1 MKKSLS
7 LSLSLSALALA
18 VGLFFVGCTQ
28 PTNTTTTTTS
38 GTTTGGTTTTTAASS
53 VPSDATAIFDA
64 YGLTALPSNFT
75 APTYGATTTLEDD
88 ATYGKVLK
96 IACDATSGASY
107 SSATITFSTPVNL
120 SGKTL
125 YAVVKGSGAKTTG
138 SSNGL
143 KLSVASDATHS
154 SENTNYE
161 PSDASAFTTKSA
173 AIDTWWTT
181 WSADNSISAAD
192 VSAITSLKIDLQTLA
207 SDLYI
212 ASIYYK

>member
-1 MKKSLS
+1 MKKI
-7 LSLSLSALALA
+7 SLSLSALALA

-96 IACDATSGASY
+96 IACEATGASY
-107 SSATITFSTPVNL
+107 ASATITFSTPLNL
-120 SGKTL
+120 TGKTV
-125 YAVVKGSGAKTTG
+125 YAVVKGSGAKSG
-138 SSNGL
+138 SNGL
-143 KLSVASDATHS
+143 KVIVISDATHQ

-161 PSDASAFTTKSA
+161 PSDASAYATKSA
-173 AIDTWWTT
+173 AISDWWAC
-181 WSADNSISAAD
+181 WSSDNSISAAD
-192 VSAITSLKIDLQTLA
+192 VSAITSMQINLQTLA

>member
-28 PTNTTTTTTS
+28 PTNTSAAATT
-38 GTTTGGTTTTTAASS
+38 GTTTTTAASS

-75 APTYGATTTLEDD
+75 APSYGATTSLEDD

-96 IACDATSGASY
+96 IACDSTSGASY
-107 SSATITFSTPVNL
+107 SSATITFSTPLNL
-120 SGKTL
+120 SGKTV
-125 YAVVKGSGAKTTG
+125 YAVVKGSGVKTG
-138 SSNGL
+138 SNGL
-143 KLSVASDATHS
+143 KLSVASDSTHS

-161 PSDASAFTTKSA
+161 PSDASAYATKSA
-173 AIDTWWTT
+173 AISDWWTT
-181 WSADNSISAAD
+181 WSQDNSISAAD
-192 VSAITSLKIDLQTLA
+192 FTAITSLKIDLQTLA

>member
-7 LSLSLSALALA
+7 LLSLALA
-18 VGLFFVGCTQ
+18 AGLFFVGCTQ

-38 GTTTGGTTTTTAASS
+38 GTTTTTTAASS

-64 YGLTALPSNFT
+64 YGLTALPSSFT
-75 APTYGATTTLEDD
+75 APAWNATTTLEDD
-88 ATYGKVLK
+88 STYGKVLK
-96 IACDATSGASY
+96 VACSTEGASY
-107 SSATITFSTPVNL
+107 SYATITFSTPLNL
-120 SGKTL
+120 TGKTV
-125 YAVVKGSGAKTTG
+125 YAVVKGSGVKTTG
-138 SSNGL
+138 STNGM
-143 KLSVASDATHS
+143 KVIVISDATHQ

-173 AIDTWWTT
+173 AISDWWTT

-192 VSAITSLKIDLQTLA
+192 VSAITSMQINFQTLA
-207 SDLYI
+207 SDVYI

>member
-1 MKKSLS
+1 MKKISLS
-7 LSLSLSALALA
+7 LSTLALA

-28 PTNTTTTTTS
+28 PTNTPAATTTTV
-38 GTTTGGTTTTTAASS
+38 ASS

-75 APTYGATTTLEDD
+75 APSWGATTTLEDD
-88 ATYGKVLK
+88 STYGKVLK
-96 IACDATSGASY
+96 IACSTEGASY
-107 SSATITFSTPVNL
+107 SYATITFSTPVNL

-138 SSNGL
+138 STNGL
-143 KLSVASDATHS
+143 KLSVISDSTHS

-161 PSDASAFTTKSA
+161 PSDASAYATKSA
-173 AIDTWWTT
+173 AISDWWTT
-181 WSADNSISAAD
+181 WSSDSSISAAD
-192 VSAITSLKIDLQTLA
+192 FTAITSLKIDLQTLA